1 MSNPSGLTAPYGAPT
16 IRSITS
22 LDSGLVPKT
31 QRGSSEPPS
40 SARSPQGEISS
51 ESPLVPS
58 NTSHVEPSKVKERSA
73 SNISGE
79 PDVNQDSLRPVAN
92 RSVYSG
98 EKELLLDVARAADS
112 GKSAPF
118 VAVSN
123 EDRAD
128 GNWRSGESSFPV

>member
-58 NTSHVEPSKVKERSA
+58 NTSHVEPSKAKERPA
-73 SNISGE
+73 GLSGE
-79 PDVNQDSLRPVAN
+79 TEINQKSHQPFTD
-92 RSVYSG
+92 RSVDSG

-118 VAVSN
+118 VTVSK
-123 EDRAD
+123 EDRTV
-128 GNWRSGESSFPV
+128 GNWRSGESSFTV